1 MGAMYHVI
9 EFVEDWRADLER
21 APGQP
26 LERVLLRRGTRR
38 RAQVRPHVVERRG
51 GPVEAADLL
60 FENGAATRDVPFA
73 CITFPD

>member
-9 EFVEDWRADLER
+9 EFVENWWAELER

-26 LERVLLRRGTRR
+26 LERVLLRRGARR
-38 RAQVRPHVVERRG
+38 RAQVRPHVVARRG

-60 FENGAATRDVPFA
+60 FEDGTATRDVPFA